1 MFVAPL
7 EKKDL
12 KINNGSLANREKIR
26 TLNFAQLVRFS
37 ILKAGLLTQPKTT
50 RFSFVIRLGYNG
62 IFFAMLKTNPE
73 HRSPY
78 LFKIIIGAYNEG
90 KPNTLGF
97 VAVCKTCNLRRMCIV
112 GR

>member
-37 ILKAGLLTQPKTT
+37 ILKAGLLTQPKD
-50 RFSFVIRLGYNG
+50 FPSLYALVIMG
-62 IFFAMLKTNPE
+62 FFL
-73 HRSPY
+73 
-78 LFKIIIGAYNEG
+78 L
-90 KPNTLGF
+90 
-97 VAVCKTCNLRRMCIV
+97 C
-112 GR
+112 